1 VFTVLRMRRT
11 LTTCLTIAVLQL
23 LAGCQP
29 APLPAHKEM
38 PKADVAAYVI
48 GDGWH
53 TDIALPVSAITGPL
67 QAVTHDFPT
76 AHYLRFGWGQRT
88 WYMAGQHTTGD
99 ALRALFPAP
108 AAMLVTP
115 LDQAPPST
123 TAGSQAFAVGLTTA
137 GARHM
142 ADYIWAAFEQPIKGI
157 PGRFGFDRDP
167 GGIFYAAH
175 GTYSGTYTCNT
186 WAADALRAG
195 GIPVT
200 SAGVVFAG
208 QLTKQLN
215 AVSDKVH

>member
-1 VFTVLRMRRT
+1 VFTALRLPRI
-11 LTTCLTIAVLQL
+11 LIACLLVQM

-29 APLPAHKEM
+29 ASRPAGHELPR
-38 PKADVAAYVI
+38 ADVTAYVI

-115 LDQAPPST
+115 LDQAPLST
-123 TAGSQAFAVGLTTA
+123 PAGSQAFAVGLTTA
-137 GARHM
+137 GARHV
-142 ADYIWAAFEQPIKGI
+142 ADYIWAALEQPIKGI

-167 GGIFYAAH
+167 GGIFYAAN

-186 WAADALRAG
+186 WTADALRAG
-195 GIPVT
+195 GIPVHST
-200 SAGVVFAG
+200 GVVFAG
-208 QLTKQLN
+208 QLTNQLE
-215 AVSDKVH
+215 ALPETVH